1 VRIRRLSAA
10 AVAPALVTRRAVA
23 RLAPGVHRKLRLRL
37 PSALR
42 RRVRRALS
50 HPGRRAVVRV
60 SVTAADAAGNV
71 RRATRRVRIVR

>member
-1 VRIRRLSAA
+1 
-10 AVAPALVTRRAVA
+10 
-23 RLAPGVHRKLRLRL
+23 
-37 PSALR
+37 
-42 RRVRRALS
+42 VRRALS